1 MVYKTQIRLKMK
13 QFSFTRSNIKMLV
26 LVQLL
31 LAGSFSIGF
40 AQDDKFGSDPDMCK
54 QNLSLYREY
63 YKQKNYQDA
72 IMGWRWVFA
81 NCPAASK
88 NIVINGPKI
97 IQHQIKKNEENAELK
112 KAYIDTLM
120 MVYTKRIELY
130 PADKAYTLGKKGMD
144 LYTYDKANDAG
155 AFAALKEATDVGE
168 METDAYVLMRL
179 YTAGMKLLKAKE
191 IEMDAMYDLYDQV
204 SAIIDHQLKAFPA
217 GTSEK
222 DNDYEKVTKSQT
234 SIDQNFERIAKEDQ
248 YIALMQPKVEDAPED
263 AKLLEK
269 VTGMMVKRKWTS
281 NPFYLEASERLY
293 KLAPSTVAAYN
304 LYEGHM
310 KKGNSSEG
318 AKFLQESIKL
328 ETDNAEK
335 ADKLLKL
342 AKVYGSQK
350 NYSQARTTANEAAG
364 LKSGWGEP
372 YMFIGSLYLSTAGSC
387 GSTPCDTKYG
397 IFAAEDMFIKA
408 KSTDASIAAEANK
421 KIGSCKKYYPI
432 AKDCFFEGIKAGD
445 KVKVGGWIGVETT
458 ARIAS

>member
-63 YKQKNYQDA
+63 YKQKNYEDA

-81 NCPAASK
+81 NCPGASK

-97 IQHQIKKNEENAELK
+97 MHHQIKKNEENAELK
-112 KAYIDTLM
+112 KAYIDTLL
-120 MVYTKRIELY
+120 MVYAKRIELY
-130 PADKAYTLGKKGMD
+130 PDDKAYALGKKGMD
-144 LYTYDKANDAG
+144 IYTYDKANIAG
-155 AFAALKEATDVGE
+155 AFTALKEATDVGE
-168 METDAYVLMRL
+168 MKTDAYVLMRL

-191 IEMDAMYDLYDQV
+191 MEMDAMYNLYDQV
-204 SAIIDHQLKAFPA
+204 SAIIDHQLKAFPV
-217 GTSEK
+217 GTTEEDK
-222 DNDYEKVTKSQT
+222 GYKKVTKSQT

-248 YIALMQPKVEDAPED
+248 YIALMQPKVEVAPDD

-269 VTGMMVKRKWTS
+269 VTNMMVKRKWTS
-281 NPFYLEASERLY
+281 NPFYLEASEKLY

-318 AKFLQESIKL
+318 AKFLQESIEL
-328 ETDNAEK
+328 ETDNSVKGE
-335 ADKLLKL
+335 KLLKL

-350 NYSQARTTANEAAG
+350 NYSKARSTANEAAD
-364 LKSGWGEP
+364 LKAGWGDP
-372 YMFIGSLYLSTAGSC
+372 FMFIGSLYLSTAGSC
-387 GSTPCDTKYG
+387 GSTACDTKYG

-408 KSTDASIAAEANK
+408 KATDASISTEANE